1 MTKDLA
7 ICIKGMA
14 NVQGSDYLETFAFMD
29 KLAENLKK
37 KLAA

>member
-1 MTKDLA
+1 
-7 ICIKGMA
+7 MA

-37 KLAA
+37 KLAAWLGESKL